1 MDRLRRIRAVAVAI
15 VITGKGR
22 DAVASRAPQQA
33 TVRDLVAPSSAPELG
48 AGFLL
53 RRSQLW
59 QMPLLLL
66 SLGLFAYAAYL
77 FIDPKPGLSVDQ
89 RIETAR
95 AYLRHG
101 RPDAAVDQL
110 NKLLAS
116 EKLVRENEARVRLL
130 LAESLESAQKLM
142 KIDLDVNHERII
154 EQTRVAL
161 SQGVKP
167 EAEIYRRL
175 GDSYQSL
182 NKPIDALQNYRRAIA
197 MDSTRALSLQRKVI
211 DLQLALPDPAPAE
224 GSLDDY
230 LRLEG
235 LADAERAWALGRK
248 AELLVNR
255 GLYFEARALLGE
267 ARRFDGD
274 PVAQG
279 EIHYGLGYCA
289 WKLGDLPEAE
299 RLLRVARD
307 HLRTRHPLDADAA
320 YALGRIRQDRD
331 DPKEAVSFFEQ
342 VIEAH
347 PDAAVAPLARLG
359 RGVCRIALGSDAAGL
374 TDLHDLVEELGA
386 RKSRQRYLSDAVT
399 GMRDAAATLSARGNF
414 QGALELMSYEQT
426 LVPEPAA
433 EFYSRLASVFERR
446 ANQVEKTLGDSPDA
460 AERIRRTAQVR
471 DLRTKAGD
479 AYVAFSRLVTLEDD
493 KAHGD
498 ALWRGVD
505 LYDRAGNLQHAISA
519 LELLVAERPAGGA
532 APEALLRLGRAYQ
545 AAGLFD
551 KAISA
556 YQRNQSRYPQ
566 SLAASKSG
574 VPLAQA
580 YVAKGAASYPAAES
594 ALLRVIEDNP
604 LITPEAQEF
613 REALFELAQLFYRTE
628 RYEESVSRLE
638 ELTDRYPRDERRGQV
653 LFMIAD
659 SYRKSASLLNAR
671 GGTGMKEGRDGA
683 AALVNLK
690 DGKDG
695 EAATARKDRLGKA
708 RGFYDQV
715 IDLHRD
721 AAPDRE
727 IDKLQLKLSHFYRA
741 DCVYDLGRFDEAI
754 KLYDAAALKYQDDSS
769 SLGAYVQI
777 VNSYCAMGKIDEAKT
792 ANERAKW
799 LLRKM
804 PEGSFRDGSFSMPKA
819 YWEQWLK
826 WTANTGL
833 FASTDGR
840 N

>member
-1 MDRLRRIRAVAVAI
+1 MV
-15 VITGKGR
+15 
-22 DAVASRAPQQA
+22 SRAPQQA
-33 TVRDLVAPSSAPELG
+33 TIPHSAEGSRASGSVVRSNA
-48 AGFLL
+48 

-77 FIDPKPGLSVDQ
+77 FIDPKPGLSVEQ

-101 RPDAAVDQL
+101 RPDAAVEQL

-116 EKLVRENEARVRLL
+116 EKLVREDEASVRLL
-130 LAESLESAQKLM
+130 LAESIESAQKLL

-154 EQTRVAL
+154 EQTRIAL

-182 NKPIDALQNYRRAIA
+182 NKPNDALQNYRRAIA
-197 MDSTRALSLQRKVI
+197 MDATRALSLQRKVI
-211 DLQLALPDPAPAE
+211 ELQLAQADPAPAE
-224 GSLDDY
+224 ASLDDY

-235 LADAERAWALGRK
+235 LTDAERAWALGRK

-307 HLRTRHPLDADAA
+307 HLQTRHPLDADAA

-331 DPKEAVSFFEQ
+331 DPKEAISFFEQ

-359 RGVCRIALGSDAAGL
+359 RGVCRIALGSDEAGL
-374 TDLHDLVEELGA
+374 TDLHDLVDEIGA
-386 RKSRQRYLSDAVT
+386 RKSRQRY
-399 GMRDAAATLSARGNF
+399 RDEVVAGLRSAASTLAARGNF
-414 QGALELMSYEQT
+414 QGSLELMSYEQT
-426 LVPEPAA
+426 LVPDPAA
-433 EFYSRLASVFERR
+433 DFYSRLASVFERR
-446 ANQVEKTLGDSPDA
+446 AEQVERTLSDSPDA
-460 AERIRRTAQVR
+460 AERIRRAAQVR
-471 DLRTKAGD
+471 DFRTKAGD
-479 AYVAFSRLVTLEDD
+479 AYVAFSRLVTLDDD

-498 ALWRGVD
+498 ALWKGVD

-519 LELLVAERPAGGA
+519 LELLVAERPDGGI

-580 YVAKGAASYPAAES
+580 YIAKGAASYPAAES

-613 REALFELAQLFYRTE
+613 REALFELAQLYYRTE
-628 RYEESVSRLE
+628 RYEESVARLE

-659 SYRKSASLLNAR
+659 SYRKSASLLTVGGAGSKESR
-671 GGTGMKEGRDGA
+671 GGA
-683 AALVNLK
+683 AALVNAKLE
-690 DGKDG
+690 KDG

-715 IDLHRD
+715 IDLYRD
-721 AAPDRE
+721 VAPDRE
-727 IDKLQLKLSHFYRA
+727 IDRLQLKLSHFYRA

-754 KLYDAAALKYQDDSS
+754 KLYDAAALKYQDDPS

-777 VNSYCAMGKIDEAKT
+777 VNSYCALGKIDEAKT

-804 PEGSFRDGSFSMPKA
+804 PEGSFRDGSFSMPKV
-819 YWEQWLK
+819 YWEQWLR
-826 WTANTGL
+826 WTASAGL
-833 FASTDGR
+833 FASADGQ

>member
-1 MDRLRRIRAVAVAI
+1 
-15 VITGKGR
+15 
-22 DAVASRAPQQA
+22 
-33 TVRDLVAPSSAPELG
+33 
-48 AGFLL
+48 
-53 RRSQLW
+53 
-59 QMPLLLL
+59 MPLLLL

-77 FIDPKPGLSVDQ
+77 FIDPRPGLSVGQ
-89 RIETAR
+89 RIDTAR
-95 AYLRHG
+95 AYLAYG

-116 EKLVRENEARVRLL
+116 EKLARENEARVRLL
-130 LAESLESAQKLM
+130 LAESLEAAQKQLNL
-142 KIDLDVNHERII
+142 DLDVNHERIV

-161 SQGVKP
+161 TQGVKP

-175 GDSYQSL
+175 GDSYR
-182 NKPIDALQNYRRAIA
+182 ALGRPAQALENYRRAIT
-197 MDSTRALSLQRKVI
+197 MDASRALALQRRVI
-211 DLQLALPDPAPAE
+211 DLQLAEPDPSPAE
-224 GSLDDY
+224 SSLEDY

-235 LADAERAWALGRK
+235 LTDAERAWALGRR

-255 GLYFEARALLGE
+255 GMFFEARAMLGE

-279 EIHYGLGYCA
+279 QVHYGLGYCA

-307 HLRTRHPLDADAA
+307 QLKSQHPLDADAA

-331 DPKEAVSFFEQ
+331 DPKEAVSFYEY
-342 VIEAH
+342 VIEGH
-347 PDAAVAPLARLG
+347 PDSVAAPLARLG
-359 RGVCRIALGSDAAGL
+359 RGVCRIAMGSDDAGL
-374 TDLHDLVEELGA
+374 TDLQDLVKEIGA
-386 RKSRQRYLSDAVT
+386 RKSRQRYRADVMAGL
-399 GMRDAAATLSARGNF
+399 RDAASTLAVRGNF

-426 LVPEPAA
+426 LEPDPAP
-433 EFYSRLASVFERR
+433 EFYSRIAAVFERR
-446 ANQVEKTLGDSPDA
+446 ADQVEKTLPESPDA
-460 AERIRRTAQVR
+460 AEKIRRTSQVR

-479 AYVAFSRLVTLEDD
+479 AYVAFSRSVTLDDD

-498 ALWRGVD
+498 ALWKGVD
-505 LYDRAGNLQHAISA
+505 LYDRAGNIQHAISA
-519 LELLVAERPAGGA
+519 LELFVAERPDDGA

-551 KAISA
+551 RAISA
-556 YQRNQSRYPQ
+556 YQRNQSRYAQ

-580 YVAKGAASYPAAES
+580 YIAKGPASYPAAES
-594 ALLRVIEDNP
+594 ALLRVVEDNP

-613 REALFELAQLFYRTE
+613 REALFELAQLYYRTE

-638 ELTDRYPRDERRGQV
+638 ELTDRYPQDERKGQV
-653 LFMIAD
+653 LFMMAD
-659 SYRKSASLLNAR
+659 SYRKSASLLNVS
-671 GGTGMKEGRDGA
+671 A
-683 AALVNLK
+683 AAVPAAVAVAAAAPNTVK
-690 DGKDG
+690 TKEA
-695 EAATARKDRLGKA
+695 EAAGAKRDRLAKA
-708 RGFYDQV
+708 RGFYDKV
-715 IDLHRD
+715 IELHRD
-721 AAPDRE
+721 VAPGRE
-727 IDKLQLKLSHFYRA
+727 IDRLHLKLAHFYRA
-741 DCVYDLGRFDEAI
+741 DCVYDLGRYDEAI
-754 KLYDAAALKYQDDSS
+754 KLYDAASLKYQDDSS
-769 SLGAYVQI
+769 SLAAYVQI
-777 VNSYCAMGKIDEAKT
+777 VNSYCALGKLDEART

-804 PEGSFRDGSFSMPKA
+804 PEQAFRDGSFSMPKA

-826 WTANTGL
+826 WTGNTGL